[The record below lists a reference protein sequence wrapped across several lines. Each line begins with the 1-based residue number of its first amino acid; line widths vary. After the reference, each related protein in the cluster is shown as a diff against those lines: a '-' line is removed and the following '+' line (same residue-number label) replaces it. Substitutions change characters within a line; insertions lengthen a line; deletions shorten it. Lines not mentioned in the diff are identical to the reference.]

1 MSVASE
7 IGAFAGVAAVLTIT
21 PGLDTTLV
29 LRAAASQGTRNAYAT
44 VFGIS
49 AGMLCWGLTSAIGA
63 GAILAASPTAYN
75 WLCIAGAAYLIWLGI
90 GMLRRAR
97 GRGQREQ
104 SSDTT
109 AISPP
114 SVQEVP
120 LRSWSRGFFSN
131 VFNPRFGLFYMAML
145 PQFIPDDTPP
155 FLMGLLLALI
165 HNAIDLIWFS
175 LLIVGVRLL
184 GHWLNKP
191 GVQRG
196 LDCVAGLVVIAF
208 GAKLIIPVI
217 VS

>member
-1 MSVASE
+1 MSVVSE
-7 IGAFAGVAAVLTIT
+7 IGAFVAVATVLTIA

-49 AGMLCWGLTSAIGA
+49 VGVLCWGLGA
-63 GAILAASPTAYN
+63 AVGASAILAASPTAYT

-109 AISPP
+109 ALSPP

-131 VFNPRFGLFYMAML
+131 LLNPRFGLFYMAML
-145 PQFIPDDTPP
+145 PQFIPDDTSH
-155 FLMGLLLALI
+155 FLMGMLLALI

-175 LLIVGVRLL
+175 LLILGVRLL

-191 GVQRG
+191 RVQRG
-196 LDCVAGLVVIAF
+196 LDCVAGVVVIAF

-217 VS
+217 FS